1 VDAGLRRHDVVGVM
15 LGLGC
20 FHAWLDCR
28 ASLAMTFGRS
38 VVYEMA
44 LVFSWLV
51 WIAALR
57 SQ

>member
-28 ASLAMTFGRS
+28 ASLAMTLGGWVGCAVMRLGDN
-38 VVYEMA
+38 V
-44 LVFSWLV
+44 
-51 WIAALR
+51 IRGCRAAPA
-57 SQ
+57 